1 MAICTSS
8 LEKWMSNR
16 SSFHFL
22 IRLFVC
28 LLLICLSS
36 LYTLD
41 MNPLLYMWFVH
52 IFSHLG
58 CLFILLI
65 VFFALQKI
73 FSLTYSHLI
82 IFYFC
87 FPCLRRCIQKDI
99 GKTHVK
105 EHIPKFSSRG
115 LMVLDLT
122 FKSSINF
129 ELIFVHGVR

>member
-1 MAICTSS
+1 MFAADLFEFYIYFGYESLIIYVICRYLLPFSG
-8 LEKWMSNR
+8 LP
-16 SSFHFL
+16 FHFVDSFL
-22 IRLFVC
+22 CCAEDFRFDIVSFDYFLLF
-28 LLLICLSS
+28 
-36 LYTLD
+36 
-41 MNPLLYMWFVH
+41 
-52 IFSHLG
+52 
-58 CLFILLI
+58 
-65 VFFALQKI
+65 
-73 FSLTYSHLI
+73 
-82 IFYFC
+82 